1 MVVGHCVM
9 ADERKRNYACM
20 VYPESAP
27 VDWIEILRDKH
38 IPAFVSPLH
47 DQDIFTKGPEKGKPK
62 KPHYHVMIMFEGKKT
77 REQAVAVFDEIC
89 GVGCEVVESI
99 RGYARY
105 LCHLDEDGAK
115 PLYSVSD
122 VKELSGANY
131 SKVCDLQDRIRI
143 MNEIMDWCDQE
154 KTVTFSQLMSY
165 ARAEKPS
172 WFEFLMGRGMWSVR
186 ETLRDRN
193 FISRFYLNSETGEIL

>member
-1 MVVGHCVM
+1 
-9 ADERKRNYACM
+9 M

-27 VDWIEILRDKH
+27 VDWEAILRGKH
-38 IPAFVSPLH
+38 IPAFISPLH
-47 DQDIFTKGPEKGKPK
+47 DQDFFDKGPEKGKPK

-77 REQAVAVFDEIC
+77 KDQALAIFDEIG

-105 LCHLDEDGAK
+105 LCHLDEDGLK

-165 ARAEKPS
+165 ARAEKPA

-193 FISRFYLNSETGEIL
+193 FLSRFYVNSETGEIL